1 MIVVVCVVAK
11 TETCDDTV
19 YREDDGKEEGCE
31 TTELQSTHVLSVNG
45 KPRPSDVMHMR
56 LGMTQPGS
64 DPNAIHHSELPDK
77 NL

>member
-11 TETCDDTV
+11 TGTCDDTV
-19 YREDDGKEEGCE
+19 YKEYDGKE
-31 TTELQSTHVLSVNG
+31 TTEVQSTHVLSVNG

-64 DPNAIHHSELPDK
+64 DPNAIHHSGLPDK